1 MNELLALSLAEK
13 ENIDTIVDFSGAKVE
28 NGNAVIFMEYMKGK
42 KKYKVCHLALV
53 EFLLSLR
60 SLL

>member
-1 MNELLALSLAEK
+1 MYQAKQEK
-13 ENIDTIVDFSGAKVE
+13 VETIVDFRGAKVE

-53 EFLLSLR
+53 EC
-60 SLL
+60 